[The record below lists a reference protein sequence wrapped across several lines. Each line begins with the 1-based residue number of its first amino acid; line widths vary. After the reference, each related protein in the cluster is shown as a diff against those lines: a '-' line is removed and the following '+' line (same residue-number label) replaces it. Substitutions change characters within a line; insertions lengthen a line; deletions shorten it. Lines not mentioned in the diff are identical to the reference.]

1 MARDPVALNRA
12 AAWLARLLAVA
23 MAALVV
29 TGLPL
34 ILLYQPRGGW
44 SWLSTAHSLA
54 SSLFLGAAVAML
66 ALALAVA
73 FARTPPW
80 AGWFLTLGVMVVA
93 VAGSFTGQLLAWDQL
108 GLDSVTVGS
117 SYRGMLDPLGDDVRF
132 LIISGTEV
140 SQGSFLAWLLVHVVA
155 VPAAAVAV
163 GLPLWRRMREDESAE
178 SGGLDGSA
186 GNLEPSG

>member
-23 MAALVV
+23 LAALVV

-34 ILLYQPRGGW
+34 ILLYQPRGAW
-44 SWLSTAHSLA
+44 AWLSTAHSLA

-80 AGWFLTLGVMVVA
+80 AGWFLTLGVVVVA

-108 GLDSVTVGS
+108 GLEAVQVG
-117 SYRGMLDPLGDDVRF
+117 SYRGMLDPLGGNVRF
-132 LIISGTEV
+132 LTIGGTEV
-140 SQGSFLAWLLVHVVA
+140 SQGSFLAWLLVHLVA

-163 GLPLWRRMREDESAE
+163 GLPLWRRMQADVDD
-178 SGGLDGSA
+178 DGSVESA
-186 GNLEPSG
+186 GNPEPGR

>member
-23 MAALVV
+23 LAALVV

-34 ILLYQPRGGW
+34 ILLYQPRGAW
-44 SWLSTAHSLA
+44 AWLSTAHSLA
-54 SSLFLGAAVAML
+54 SSLFLGAAAAML

-73 FARTPPW
+73 FARTAPW
-80 AGWFLTLGVMVVA
+80 AGWFLTLA
-93 VAGSFTGQLLAWDQL
+93 VAGSFTGQLLAWDQIAL
-108 GLDSVTVGS
+108 KAVTVGS

-132 LIISGTEV
+132 LIIAGTEV

-163 GLPLWRRMREDESAE
+163 GLPLWRRMREDESVE

>member
-1 MARDPVALNRA
+1 
-12 AAWLARLLAVA
+12 
-23 MAALVV
+23 
-29 TGLPL
+29 
-34 ILLYQPRGGW
+34 
-44 SWLSTAHSLA
+44 
-54 SSLFLGAAVAML
+54 
-66 ALALAVA
+66 
-73 FARTPPW
+73 
-80 AGWFLTLGVMVVA
+80 MVVA

-108 GLDSVTVGS
+108 ALKAVTVGS

-132 LIISGTEV
+132 LIIAGTEV

-163 GLPLWRRMREDESAE
+163 GLPLWRRMREDESVE